1 MRSQDRSGVPKDGKS
16 GAMIES
22 SKIHDPI
29 KVRISFNRVRIPK
42 PQSNLWQRKLI
53 LVLETHLGCQK
64 PAHEG
69 KSASSQIQMPPS
81 SHHQRCSL
89 TGSTKPW
96 GPTLSSSNK
105 EVWTQFVSEHQTSPT
120 TVQQQSKHRWTFPF
134 SSISFWM
141 SCEEAKNKEHAISS
155 YIYI

>member
-29 KVRISFNRVRIPK
+29 KVRISFNRLRIPK

-64 PAHEG
+64 PTLLVMATPG
-69 KSASSQIQMPPS
+69 SSTPRFNQLFVFICFISWNKST
-81 SHHQRCSL
+81 H
-89 TGSTKPW
+89 
-96 GPTLSSSNK
+96 PT
-105 EVWTQFVSEHQTSPT
+105 SE
-120 TVQQQSKHRWTFPF
+120 
-134 SSISFWM
+134 
-141 SCEEAKNKEHAISS
+141 SS
-155 YIYI
+155 YIFLHREKTHNTKSFLVMREFHQPPFLPSCP